1 MDGLLTPVSTT
12 RRKDTPLLQEISS
25 VSSTIKKATG
35 SAADKAGV
43 VPNSTKEV
51 LEILRH
57 EPGYESLIGALRAL
71 KHGRFEQEP
80 FHIARP
86 SPIGSQIV
94 HVLVTDIAPNYWTLL
109 QEDASHDVGNAKKGS
124 AKGLQLFLDCLR
136 NLPGINAVLLRLRAL
151 TQEAKSEKKDVKRPD
166 LLANLKITLS
176 LLEAILDGRDCIRRL
191 WTSATVEA
199 DDPSKRRPLAQE
211 FLALLGSGRV
221 VAYAAEADDILK
233 AATSEK
239 SIESA
244 RWILD
249 GAQYSMWLGRN
260 ISRWLSH
267 DVPDDETKLCADL
280 LARSLRLGYSGK
292 CLRLPVLDRS
302 NTCVEAIIKII
313 VENLLLG
320 KDGKTPVFSSL
331 VDALPSL
338 DQRKVI
344 FAVLKI
350 LSDTYLDRLGSC
362 ESPESG
368 PIIAGAAGAIK
379 AIVDTNGAKVAHLV
393 FWLTSSSGA
402 GLGDGVGIRRAVMAV
417 VAQNRESIINVLE
430 KSLAQFGDQLY
441 IKHSPTLQQ
450 EAHAQVLLL
459 SAGYVHRV
467 APMKLT
473 MMMRSSLWLNAVS
486 NRLAASLERARF
498 LGLVVG
504 EGLSSL
510 VEKGDKKL
518 DFHMEETNQ
527 EEGTWYKGLVT
538 VVDQPGTLDSL
549 KVKERKGTG
558 PPPLRPEKRAKP
570 SQDVAMRPSKP
581 PSQGFVIEEVDD
593 GESEEDDLIP
603 YAKPDSDAED
613 SDEDATLVQRNRP
626 KAPVYIRDLIRY
638 LRDTDDYDHQKLA
651 LTTAPELI
659 RRKGNFGTEVKE
671 HAEELASLLVG
682 LQNKFELGN
691 FFELRLQGMI
701 ALVVTQPDM
710 MGQWFAKTFYDG
722 DYSVSQRTSILAVL
736 GIGARELA
744 GFETS
749 EYTEASS
756 FPSKTLPAKVERLYI
771 SSPSLNGQLASS
783 SSLKPLPANAL
794 DSVAQTL
801 TKTFLAPIAAEA
813 ADAVTGPDV
822 LKMSTFTSRLEQQQQ
837 SDPANIK
844 RKPATRPRIRAIPN
858 TTAQLLYTSFFSP
871 LVARFQAALRSSSG
885 TRGALI
891 FQQPHLLATYLRTLG
906 IIAHAAGPG
915 TLALPSMTAE
925 LWAVLLRARTAGGG
939 DVGVVRAVL
948 FSILA
953 LLDVNE
959 ERMRDV
965 CAELSSE
972 VVETMEWV
980 SGIFDGTRV
989 DDGGRG
995 EENEVKMLSAAVLIR
1010 LREGVEKY
1018 RALLIG
1024 DMIGV

>member
-1 MDGLLTPVSTT
+1 MVVS
-12 RRKDTPLLQEISS
+12 
-25 VSSTIKKATG
+25 VYG
-35 SAADKAGV
+35 SL
-43 VPNSTKEV
+43 S
-51 LEILRH
+51 R
-57 EPGYESLIGALRAL
+57 IG
-71 KHGRFEQEP
+71 
-80 FHIARP
+80 
-86 SPIGSQIV
+86 
-94 HVLVTDIAPNYWTLL
+94 
-109 QEDASHDVGNAKKGS
+109 
-124 AKGLQLFLDCLR
+124 
-136 NLPGINAVLLRLRAL
+136 
-151 TQEAKSEKKDVKRPD
+151 
-166 LLANLKITLS
+166 
-176 LLEAILDGRDCIRRL
+176 
-191 WTSATVEA
+191 
-199 DDPSKRRPLAQE
+199 
-211 FLALLGSGRV
+211 
-221 VAYAAEADDILK
+221 
-233 AATSEK
+233 
-239 SIESA
+239 
-244 RWILD
+244 
-249 GAQYSMWLGRN
+249 
-260 ISRWLSH
+260 
-267 DVPDDETKLCADL
+267 
-280 LARSLRLGYSGK
+280 
-292 CLRLPVLDRS
+292 S
-302 NTCVEAIIKII
+302 NTCAEVIIKII

-320 KDGKTPVFSSL
+320 KDGKTPVFSTL

-338 DQRKVI
+338 DQRKII

-362 ESPESG
+362 ESPESV

-402 GLGDGVGIRRAVMAV
+402 GLGEGVGIRRAVMAV

-504 EGLSSL
+504 EALSSL

-527 EEGTWYKGLVT
+527 EEGGWYKGLVA
-538 VVDQPGTLDSL
+538 VVDQPGALDAL
-549 KVKERKGTG
+549 KVKESKTTG
-558 PPPLRPEKRAKP
+558 PSPLRPEKRAKP
-570 SQDVAMRPSKP
+570 SRNVAIRPPKP
-581 PSQGFVIEEVDD
+581 PPQGFVIEEVDD

-682 LQNKFELGN
+682 LQNKFELDN

-701 ALVVTQPDM
+701 ALVVTQPET

-749 EYTEASS
+749 EYTETSS
-756 FPSKTLPAKVERLYI
+756 FPSKTLPARVERLYI
-771 SSPSLNGQLASS
+771 GSPSLKEQLASS

-801 TKTFLAPIAAEA
+801 TKAFLAPIAAEA

-822 LKMSTFTSRLEQQQQ
+822 LKMSTFTSRLEQQQ

-844 RKPATRPRIRAIPN
+844 RKPAVRPRIRAIPN

-948 FSILA
+948 FSLLA

-980 SGIFDGTRV
+980 SGLFEGTRGA
-989 DDGGRG
+989 DGGRG